1 MNKGMLAMLMVD
13 TLTRG
18 ATAGDGRLTLAEP
31 AGPGRKAGPGEL
43 VCTCCGENAADCR
56 HTPPSGSLEPT
67 CDLCAAPGAQR
78 HALEIEPGETPEP

>member
-18 ATAGDGRLTLAEP
+18 STAGDGRLTLAEP
-31 AGPGRKAGPGEL
+31 SGR
-43 VCTCCGENAADCR
+43 
-56 HTPPSGSLEPT
+56 LEPP